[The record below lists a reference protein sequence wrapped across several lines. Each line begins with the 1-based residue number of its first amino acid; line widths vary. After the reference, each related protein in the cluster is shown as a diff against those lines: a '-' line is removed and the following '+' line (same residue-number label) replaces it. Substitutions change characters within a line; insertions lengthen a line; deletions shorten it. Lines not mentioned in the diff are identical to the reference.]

1 MCRESETRG
10 HSRLEQT
17 WHLDGM
23 HDHRSLRPAPRKDD
37 KIWMQGDGCNHVHQ
51 GEINEKRSEDST
63 YSIAGSIFLVCR
75 DGSTCTLG
83 VVQGRTTSYDG
94 LT

>member
-1 MCRESETRG
+1 
-10 HSRLEQT
+10 
-17 WHLDGM
+17 
-23 HDHRSLRPAPRKDD
+23 
-37 KIWMQGDGCNHVHQ
+37 MQGDGCNHVHQ

-83 VVQGRTTSYDG
+83 VVQGRTASYDG